1 MPGLLADWLSS
12 AEGTVRVAL
21 DGPPCAQPEL
31 LADALAAR
39 VQELGRPFAHVRA
52 DTFWRDASLRLE
64 YGRED
69 VDSYLN
75 WLDAGALEREVLS
88 PTGSYLPSLRDPSNN
103 RATRSERVELPD
115 GAVLV
120 VSGAF
125 LLGLGLSFDRVVH
138 LQVSP
143 AARAR
148 RTPASES
155 WTLPAFDR
163 YDAEVD
169 PSALADLVIKLDDPA
184 HPALLTG

>member
-1 MPGLLADWLSS
+1 M
-12 AEGTVRVAL
+12 RVAL

-31 LADALAAR
+31 LADALAAP
-39 VQELGRPFAHVRA
+39 VQALGRTFAHVRA
-52 DTFWRDASLRLE
+52 DRFLRDASVRLE

-75 WLDAGALEREVLS
+75 WLDAGALEREVL
-88 PTGSYLPSLRDPSNN
+88 TGAGSYLPTLRDPVTN
-103 RATRSERVELPD
+103 RATRAERVDLPD
-115 GAVLV
+115 GTVLV

-138 LQVSP
+138 LQVSA

-148 RTPASES
+148 RTSDADA

-169 PSALADLVIKLDDPA
+169 PAALADVVIKLDDPA

>member
-1 MPGLLADWLSS
+1 VPGLLADWLSS

-31 LADALAAR
+31 LADALAAPL
-39 VQELGRPFAHVRA
+39 QALGRPFTHVRA

-64 YGRED
+64 YGHED
-69 VDSYLN
+69 ADSYLN
-75 WLDAGALEREVLS
+75 WLDHGALQREVLTAS
-88 PTGSYLPSLRDPSNN
+88 GSYLPSLRDPVSN
-103 RATRSERVELPD
+103 RATRAEPVDLPD

-148 RTPASES
+148 RTPASDA

-169 PSALADLVIKLDDPA
+169 PAALADLVIKLDDPS

>member
-1 MPGLLADWLSS
+1 MPGLLANWLAE

-31 LADALAAR
+31 LADALAAPVR
-39 VQELGRPFAHVRA
+39 ALGRPFAHVPA
-52 DTFWRDASLRLE
+52 DLFWRDASLRLE

-75 WLDAGALEREVLS
+75 WLDASALQREVLAAH
-88 PTGSYLPSLRDPSNN
+88 GSYLPSLRDPVTN
-103 RATRSERVELPD
+103 RATRAEPVELPD

-125 LLGLGLSFDRVVH
+125 LLGLGLTFDRVIH

-148 RTPASES
+148 HTPAADA

-163 YDAEVD
+163 YDDEVD
-169 PSALADLVIKLDDPA
+169 PVALADLVIKCDDPA
-184 HPALLTG
+184 HPALRVG